1 MTFDD
6 FEDDEQEFERPT
18 AKSKQFST
26 AKSAP
31 KYNEEDDEPIARRP
45 KRAETAPV
53 DDEDDEPAT
62 PKRRVVRSGWA
73 GAEQTKV
80 ADSDY
85 ASRLKITDDPQIIKF
100 LEDAPFASWRQ
111 HWIERTGQ
119 KSFTCLGDDCPLC
132 NAGSKPS
139 SRFAFNVALL
149 GDGEDPVLKSFEIGA
164 RVIDQ
169 LKNFHNEPR
178 TGPLSK
184 HYWAVSKTGKGA
196 TTVTNLQLVK
206 ERDLEEY
213 GLEALTEDQ
222 MDELVSS
229 KYTDDI
235 IAVPKRKDLVR
246 IAEEELDA

>member
-6 FEDDEQEFERPT
+6 FEDDEQEFERP
-18 AKSKQFST
+18 ARKNKGENISKPAT
-26 AKSAP
+26 RH
-31 KYNEEDDEPIARRP
+31 D
-45 KRAETAPV
+45 
-53 DDEDDEPAT
+53 DDEDDRPVRRQRPSVPAVSDDDDET

-73 GAEQTKV
+73 GVEQTKV

-100 LEDAPFASWRQ
+100 IEDEPFASWRQ
-111 HWIERTGQ
+111 HWLERSGQ
-119 KSFTCLGDDCPLC
+119 KSFTCLGDNCPLC
-132 NAGSKPS
+132 NAGNKPT

-149 GDGEDPVLKSFEIGA
+149 SEGEDAVLKSFEIGV
-164 RVIDQ
+164 RVIGQ
-169 LKNFHNEPR
+169 LQNFHKEPR

-196 TTVTNLQLVK
+196 STVTNLQLVK

-213 GLEALTEDQ
+213 GLEAISHDAF
-222 MDELVSS
+222 DELVSS
-229 KYTDDI
+229 KYTDEI
-235 IAVPKRKDLVR
+235 IAIPKRSELLR

>member
-6 FEDDEQEFERPT
+6 FEDDEQEFEKPV
-18 AKSKQFST
+18 
-26 AKSAP
+26 
-31 KYNEEDDEPIARRP
+31 AR
-45 KRAETAPV
+45 KRAVEQEEEAPVRRSRETAPV
-53 DDEDDEPAT
+53 LDDEDDEPT
-62 PKRRVVRSGWA
+62 PAKARKVVRSGWA

-80 ADSDY
+80 ADSEY

-100 LEDAPFASWRQ
+100 LDDAPYASWRQ

-132 NAGSKPS
+132 SAGNKPS

-149 GDGEDPVLKSFEIGA
+149 SEGEDAVLKSFDIGA

-178 TGPLSK
+178 TGPLAK

-213 GLEALTEDQ
+213 GLAALSQTELD
-222 MDELVSS
+222 DLLSS
-229 KYTDDI
+229 KYTDEI
-235 IAVPKRKDLVR
+235 IAIPKRKDLVR

>member
-6 FEDDEQEFERPT
+6 FEDDEQEFEQP
-18 AKSKQFST
+18 
-26 AKSAP
+26 
-31 KYNEEDDEPIARRP
+31 ARRP
-45 KRAETAPV
+45 KRATTTL
-53 DDEDDEPAT
+53 DDEDDDRPAPRKRPAAPVADDDDDEPT
-62 PKRRVVRSGWA
+62 PPKRRVVRSGWA

-119 KSFTCLGDDCPLC
+119 KSFTCLGDECPLC

-149 GDGEDPVLKSFEIGA
+149 GDGEEPTLKSFEIGA

-213 GLEALTEDQ
+213 GLEALSADQ